1 MSEEKTI
8 PENIDEKLSTIK
20 YRPDEKSHLS
30 VINQEKCKDCDKA
43 CTFFCPARVYEWDEI
58 QQKLIIKY
66 ENCLECGAC
75 RIGCIIQNIN
85 WEYPNGGFGV
95 IFKNS

>member
-8 PENIDEKLSTIK
+8 PENIDKKLSTIK

-43 CTFFCPARVYEWDEI
+43 CTFF
-58 QQKLIIKY
+58 
-66 ENCLECGAC
+66 
-75 RIGCIIQNIN
+75 
-85 WEYPNGGFGV
+85 F
-95 IFKNS
+95 FF